1 MSKKNTPSKRA
12 ARQARDQKARQRIE
26 RRKERQPS
34 QAFEKLGRLLELG
47 AALSEQAQAR
57 GPEALGLKGALA
69 SDLFLAVDPSMREA
83 VIGQAREQAQTLE
96 RVASGVID
104 EMRSAIGGGKRE
116 ELSEWLASPE
126 RRGPWLDAAD
136 RALTWTPAQGQ
147 PGFRIGKAVLRA
159 RALSEIG
166 GQKQAWAQ
174 SGFDQLRS
182 ALANVLEIGPEDV
195 AIGSHPI
202 DLQSSEPT
210 LDHFEALAGPA
221 DGVASLA
228 GDPGAEQAGWLGFV
242 VSARCD
248 MSKLGQAERML
259 ADATLG
265 ELAAGKLDF
274 FSTLLRERLAEA
286 AGGSGSPMTFSAA
299 QQVGQE
305 AREVEFCLEGID
317 DPMSAAMAGEREAME
332 RAMEA
337 ISEAAKIAVE
347 RGADKE
353 KMSIV
358 LDLGML
364 YADEAQVG
372 QAKRSALLSFCA
384 EAPERSFGV
393 TFSVVEAE
401 RPMAFSMALLTVF
414 SEMFDL
420 STEARQGLATMM
432 FCEPREDS
440 YVDGEGRLL
449 FWTPE
454 GMMPLAASA
463 AEKAA

>member
-12 ARQARDQKARQRIE
+12 ARHARDQKARQRSE

-47 AALSEQAQAR
+47 AALSEQAHAR
-57 GPEALGLKGALA
+57 GPEALGLKGALG
-69 SDLFLAVDPSMREA
+69 SDLFLAVDPSMREK

-96 RVASGVID
+96 RVASGVIAQ
-104 EMRSAIGGGKRE
+104 MRSAISEGKRE
-116 ELSEWLASPE
+116 DLADWLASPE
-126 RRGPWLDAAD
+126 RRGPWVDAAD

-159 RALSEIG
+159 RALSDIG
-166 GQKQAWAQ
+166 GAKQAWAP

-182 ALANVLEIGPEDV
+182 ALANVLEIGLEDV
-195 AIGSHPI
+195 AIGLHPI
-202 DLQSSEPT
+202 DLQSAEPT

-221 DGVASLA
+221 DGIASLA
-228 GDPGAEQAGWLGFV
+228 GDPGSEQAGWLGFV
-242 VSARCD
+242 VSARCE

-274 FSTLLRERLAEA
+274 FSTLLRERLATA

-299 QQVGQE
+299 QDIDGQP
-305 AREVEFCLEGID
+305 REVEFCLEGID

-337 ISEAAKIAVE
+337 ISEAAKIAVA

-364 YADEAQVG
+364 YADDALVG
-372 QAKRSALLSFCA
+372 QEKRSALLSFCA
-384 EAPERSFGV
+384 ETPEKSFGL
-393 TFSVVEAE
+393 TFSAAEAE
-401 RPMAFSMALLTVF
+401 KPMAFSMALLTVF
-414 SEMFDL
+414 SELFDL
-420 STEARQGLATMM
+420 STETHEGLATMM
-432 FCEPREDS
+432 FCEPRDEA
-440 YVDGEGRLL
+440 YVNGEGQLL

-454 GMMPLAASA
+454 GMLPLAANGG
-463 AEKAA
+463 AEGK